1 MLKAV
6 REMNTIPPSAPRLPP
21 RPAAV
26 VGWLV
31 VVVLLGVLLVP
42 LLSRPAAR
50 ELDGRSARPAA
61 LDPSGLS
68 TSAQLNGR
76 INVWAWNIAAK
87 SLHGIT
93 PEFRRRYPNVAVDV
107 EMSGTIVQTRFLLS
121 LSAGT
126 GAPDVMQLQAYE
138 AQRFLA
144 TGRLADLTAVAAK
157 HADDFPAASWAN
169 CTRDGRVYAIPWD
182 VGPCAVFYKPAVFE
196 TYGIDPEGIET
207 WDDYIAAGQ
216 RIVRAS
222 GGRTKMLALS
232 GAELQNTYEML
243 LQQLGGQMFDDQGR
257 VAVNLDE
264 SRRVMNLIR
273 RMIDAGICA
282 DVRPWTHD
290 WMAGFNGD
298 TIATYPNAV
307 WLGGT
312 IKDTVGTY
320 GAGKADGG
328 GGWRVFPLPAF
339 ERGGR
344 RASNLGGSVLVIPD
358 QCTRKEAAWAF
369 IEYALCTGEGQVAHY
384 ANYNLFP
391 AYLPALRDPY
401 FGRPDPF
408 FGGQHVSALFAQRVR
423 EVPVLNRTPDWAEA
437 ISYAGKTFSRWAD
450 DREDT
455 AEMLET
461 LARKLGQRLDRPVAP
476 RNAGGPS

>member
-1 MLKAV
+1 LAV
-6 REMNTIPPSAPRLPP
+6 ALGLALVQLMNRRGAGDHGR
-21 RPAAV
+21 RAAAHA
-26 VGWLV
+26 GA
-31 VVVLLGVLLVP
+31 LVP
-42 LLSRPAAR
+42 SDTGAPEQLT
-50 ELDGRSARPAA
+50 GR
-61 LDPSGLS
+61 L
-68 TSAQLNGR
+68 
-76 INVWAWNIAAK
+76 NVWAWNIAAK
-87 SLHGIT
+87 SLDGIK
-93 PEFRRRYPNVAVDV
+93 PAFRERYSNIDVHV
-107 EMSGTIVQTRFLLS
+107 EMSGTIVQTRFLLA

-144 TGRLADLTAVAAK
+144 TGRLADLTPVAAA
-157 HADDFPAASWAN
+157 HANDFPAASWAN

-182 VGPCAVFYKPAVFE
+182 VGPCAVFYKPEVFE
-196 TYGIDPEGIET
+196 RYGVDPDGIET

-216 RIVRAS
+216 HIVRAS

-257 VAVNLDE
+257 VAVKLDA
-264 SRRVMNLIR
+264 SRRVMDLIR

-312 IKDTVGTY
+312 IKDTVGGY
-320 GAGKADGG
+320 GAGKAG
-328 GGWRVFPLPAF
+328 GGWRAFPLPAF

-344 RASNLGGSVLVIPD
+344 RVSNLGGSVLVIPE
-358 QCTRKEAAWAF
+358 QCAQKQAAWAF
-369 IEYALCTGEGQVAHY
+369 IEYALCTREGQLAHY
-384 ANYNLFP
+384 ANYDLFP
-391 AYLPALRDPY
+391 AYLPALQDPL
-401 FGRPDPF
+401 FEQPDPF
-408 FGGQHVSALFAQRVR
+408 FGGQHVRALFARRVR
-423 EVPVLNRTPDWAEA
+423 EVPALNRTADWAQA
-437 ISYAGKTFSRWAD
+437 IGYAGKTFSRWAD

-455 AEMLET
+455 AAMLDG
-461 LARKLGQRLDRPVAP
+461 LARKLGQRLDRAVAP
-476 RNAGGPS
+476 RPGEGAPS